1 MKTPE
6 PMKLHLRPTA
16 SGEHLQLS
24 LHGMLPQAQTP
35 QSRRRLLAMLE
46 SVARPAALDVALSA
60 DGMDGWAWS
69 HPWTDALDDVVSV
82 FSVRFVARGGRRAG
96 R

>member
-1 MKTPE
+1 MT
-6 PMKLHLRPTA
+6 LHLTPTA

-24 LHGMLPQAQTP
+24 LHGTLPQEQTP
-35 QSRRRLLAMLE
+35 QTRRRLLAMLE

-60 DGMDGWAWS
+60 DGSDDWAWS
-69 HPWTDALDDVVSV
+69 QPWTDALDEVASV
-82 FSVRFVARGGRRAG
+82 FSVRFIARGGRRAG